1 MDLDLQKSEKLAEH
15 ALCVDLLHGMRYT
28 QRKRPVPQGEKQLL
42 GFTEGSFGDPG
53 FARGGMAKC
62 VQKQTSS

>member
-28 QRKRPVPQGEKQLL
+28 QRKRLGPQGGKQPL
-42 GFTEGSFGDPG
+42 GFTEGSFGEPG

-62 VQKQTSS
+62 V